1 MQFATTLGLTNRL
14 AGMRIEDVPEPVISS
29 GILNNTVVFG
39 YTYAQGIKV
48 DTIPWDSL
56 THLVLAFFNVD
67 AGGNVVSG
75 AGDVKLAVGTAHQHG
90 VRVIASIG
98 GSGDPSAI
106 LANVLSNN
114 KTRANLVAS
123 VTDTFPNSGQQIND
137 LYLALRGQ
145 RQALDAKFGDRAKE
159 LTMTLYSTDGKFG
172 PSAPKVDAS
181 MFSDI
186 VDYGL
191 LMAYDF
197 FGSWADITAP
207 NSPFYDIPGYPGLS
221 FTSAISAWLDAG
233 WSADRLVAGL
243 PYYGRTAIVESSN
256 GTQFMQNSKAAPP
269 GGPVSKID
277 GAWTWLDL
285 RDPTDGALKEP
296 ARANQ
301 GWVRT
306 WDNTTMTPWLLHNV
320 SRTYIGYDDA
330 DSITIKTQHMIEK
343 GLAGAMVWMINYD
356 YKGELGAVVD
366 EYTAACRRLAKAAY
380 EETASSEFGDE
391 SSSED
396 VGKYTSSHG
405 SKGSPSSH
413 NGPNTNSAC
422 RSGVSVLVPAISL
435 LLLAALH

>member
-1 MQFATTLGLTNRL
+1 MIALRFLPSALVLMMQFATTLGLTNRL

-48 DTIPWDSL
+48 NTIPWDSL

-67 AGGNVVSG
+67 AAGNVVSG
-75 AGDVKLAVGTAHQHG
+75 AGDVKLAVDTAHQHG

-123 VTDTFPNSGQQIND
+123 ITDTVGTYDLDGIDYDLEFPNSGQQIND

-191 LMAYDF
+191 LMA
-197 FGSWADITAP
+197 
-207 NSPFYDIPGYPGLS
+207 
-221 FTSAISAWLDAG
+221 
-233 WSADRLVAGL
+233 
-243 PYYGRTAIVESSN
+243 
-256 GTQFMQNSKAAPP
+256 
-269 GGPVSKID
+269 
-277 GAWTWLDL
+277 
-285 RDPTDGALKEP
+285 
-296 ARANQ
+296 
-301 GWVRT
+301 
-306 WDNTTMTPWLLHNV
+306 
-320 SRTYIGYDDA
+320 
-330 DSITIKTQHMIEK
+330 
-343 GLAGAMVWMINYD
+343 
-356 YKGELGAVVD
+356 
-366 EYTAACRRLAKAAY
+366 
-380 EETASSEFGDE
+380 
-391 SSSED
+391 
-396 VGKYTSSHG
+396 
-405 SKGSPSSH
+405 
-413 NGPNTNSAC
+413 
-422 RSGVSVLVPAISL
+422 
-435 LLLAALH
+435 

>member
-1 MQFATTLGLTNRL
+1 
-14 AGMRIEDVPEPVISS
+14 
-29 GILNNTVVFG
+29 
-39 YTYAQGIKV
+39 
-48 DTIPWDSL
+48 
-56 THLVLAFFNVD
+56 
-67 AGGNVVSG
+67 
-75 AGDVKLAVGTAHQHG
+75 
-90 VRVIASIG
+90 
-98 GSGDPSAI
+98 
-106 LANVLSNN
+106 
-114 KTRANLVAS
+114 
-123 VTDTFPNSGQQIND
+123 
-137 LYLALRGQ
+137 
-145 RQALDAKFGDRAKE
+145 
-159 LTMTLYSTDGKFG
+159 
-172 PSAPKVDAS
+172 
-181 MFSDI
+181 
-186 VDYGL
+186 
-191 LMAYDF
+191 MAYDF

-243 PYYGRTAIVESSN
+243 PYYGRTAIVGSST

-285 RDPTDGALKEP
+285 RDPTNGALKEP

-343 GLAGAMVWMINYD
+343 GLAGAMVWMISYD

-380 EETASSEFGDE
+380 EETASSELGDE

-396 VGKYTSSHG
+396 AGKSTSSHS

-413 NGPNTNSAC
+413 NGSNTNSAC
-422 RSGVSVLVPAISL
+422 RTGVSVLVPAISL